1 MIYLGGAMAS
11 RMERYYSEK
20 EKTVK
25 RSEKNS
31 LLYRQM
37 DDLLKPSRDVDKE
50 EALATTRIERLFKS
64 YDDYKYQEREK
75 KYYPKVEQ
83 RTFIDDDE
91 ELYHMLKTMNETT
104 SQHLEQTRYPRGIT
118 AKEDKKIKELISTIT
133 TTSRLSRL
141 YSISPTPSEN
151 TYSHLD
157 SRIAKPKK
165 SIDSLLEEAKFL
177 VQKKRAEFKLKEMDL
192 LLHPYDDISREE
204 ICKRNLKIKY
214 GAGIAFLV
222 ISLLI
227 LLLLFKSIQ

>member
-20 EKTVK
+20 EKTIK

-37 DDLLKPSRDVDKE
+37 DDLLTTSRDIDKE

-83 RTFIDDDE
+83 RTFIDDDDAV
-91 ELYHMLKTMNETT
+91 YHMLKTMNETT

-118 AKEDKKIKELISTIT
+118 AKEDREIKELISTIT

-141 YSISPTPSEN
+141 YQNAPSSSEK
-151 TYSHLD
+151 TYTSLG
-157 SRIAKPKK
+157 SRTAKPKK

-192 LLHPYDDISREE
+192 LIHPYDDISREE
-204 ICKRNLKIKY
+204 ICRRNLKIKY

-222 ISLLI
+222 ISFLI
-227 LLLLFKSIQ
+227 LLLLVKSIR